1 MRTLK
6 FLVVI
11 LLLAMPAIVHA
22 DATDVPGSAVW
33 YFHVDLDAMKAE
45 GAGEGLYQWLD
56 DEVFSDIQEKSGFDV
71 ESEVDQATAF
81 SMADQGPVI
90 VIEGNISQAS
100 KDKLLVFVAAN
111 GDLQPLKASGKNYYH
126 LQISDDDDDDRRE
139 YQGGNIRIDFE
150 SLKDESWMS
159 FAVANKI
166 IVTSSE
172 EQMQQL
178 LASNGKIAGAGSHG
192 GALIVLTAEKTLL
205 QAGMNSKLLGD
216 DGDADWDSN
225 ILRNAEQ
232 IAFMLAAAENQLVI
246 EAKLIT
252 KEADMAQSLASVV
265 RGLIG
270 LTAFSDEL
278 DAEVIAI
285 IQGTEVEAVG
295 NELSITLAV
304 NTDLVVAA
312 LRD

>member
-1 MRTLK
+1 MQ
-6 FLVVI
+6 
-11 LLLAMPAIVHA
+11 
-22 DATDVPGSAVW
+22 
-33 YFHVDLDAMKAE
+33 AE
-45 GAGEGLYQWLD
+45 GAGQGLYKWLD
-56 DEVFSDIQEKSGFDV
+56 DEIFSDINEKSGFDV
-71 ESEVDQATAF
+71 KGEVDQVTAY

-90 VIEGNISQAS
+90 VIDGNISQAS
-100 KDKLLVFVAAN
+100 KDKMLVFVAAN
-111 GDLQPLKASGKNYYH
+111 GDLQPLKSSGKNYYH
-126 LQISDDDDDDRRE
+126 LQGSDDNDGKD
-139 YQGGNIRIDFE
+139 YQGGNISTDFE
-150 SLKDESWMS
+150 SLEDESWMS
-159 FAVANKI
+159 FAVKNKL

-178 LASNGKIAGAGSHG
+178 LASNGKIAGAGGHG

-205 QAGMNSKLLGD
+205 QAGMNSNLLGD

-232 IAFMLAAAENQLVI
+232 IAFMLAAAENELVI

-278 DAEVIAI
+278 DADAIAI
-285 IQGTEVEAVG
+285 IQSTKVKADGK
-295 NELSITLAV
+295 ELSITLVV
-304 NTDLVVAA
+304 NSDLVVAA
-312 LRD
+312 LSD

>member
-1 MRTLK
+1 
-6 FLVVI
+6 VI

-33 YFHVDLDAMKAE
+33 YFHVDFDAMKAE

-56 DEVFSDIQEKSGFDV
+56 DEVFSDIQEESGFDV
-71 ESEVDQATAF
+71 ESEVDQVTAF

-111 GDLQPLKASGKNYYH
+111 GDLQPLQAAGKNYYH
-126 LQISDDDDDDRRE
+126 LQDGDDHDGKD
-139 YQGGNIRIDFE
+139 YQGGNISIDFE
-150 SLKDESWMS
+150 SLEDESWMS
-159 FAVANKI
+159 FAVENKI

-172 EQMQQL
+172 GQMQQL
-178 LASNGKIAGAGSHG
+178 LASNGKIAGSRGHG

-216 DGDADWDSN
+216 DGGADWDSN

-278 DAEVIAI
+278 DAEAIAI
-285 IQGTEVEAVG
+285 IQSTEVEAVG

>member
-56 DEVFSDIQEKSGFDV
+56 DEVFADIHEKSGFDV
-71 ESEVDQATAF
+71 ESEVDQVTAF

-111 GDLQPLKASGKNYYH
+111 GDLQPLKASGKKYYH
-126 LQISDDDDDDRRE
+126 LRNGDDDDGKE
-139 YQGGNIRIDFE
+139 NQGGNISINFE
-150 SLKDESWMS
+150 SLEDESWMS

-205 QAGMNSKLLGD
+205 QAGMNSSLLGD
-216 DGDADWDSN
+216 DGDSDWDSN

-232 IAFMLAAAENQLVI
+232 IAFMLAAAGNKLVI

-270 LTAFSDEL
+270 LTVFSDEL
-278 DAEVIAI
+278 DAEAIAV
-285 IQGTEVEAVG
+285 IQGTKVEANG
-295 NELSITLAV
+295 NELNISVAV
-304 NTDLVVAA
+304 DTALVVAK

>member
-6 FLVVI
+6 FLAVV
-11 LLLAMPAIVHA
+11 LLLAIPAMALA

-33 YFHVDLDAMKAE
+33 YFHVDLEAMKAE
-45 GAGEGLYQWLD
+45 DAGQGLYKWLD
-56 DEVFSDIQEKSGFDV
+56 DEIFSDINEESGFDV
-71 ESEVDQATAF
+71 ESEVDRVTAY

-111 GDLQPLKASGKNYYH
+111 GDLQPLKSSGKNYYH
-126 LQISDDDDDDRRE
+126 LQASDSHDGKD
-139 YQGGNIRIDFE
+139 YQGGNISIDFQ
-150 SLKDESWMS
+150 SLEDESWMS
-159 FAVANKI
+159 FAVENKI

-172 EQMQQL
+172 GQMQQL
-178 LASNGKIAGAGSHG
+178 LANKGKIAGAGGHG

-205 QAGMNSKLLGD
+205 QAGMNSNLLGD
-216 DGDADWDSN
+216 DGDSDWDSN

-232 IAFMLAAAENQLVI
+232 IALMLAAAEDQLVI

-252 KEADMAQSLASVV
+252 KEVDMAQSLASVV

-285 IQGTEVEAVG
+285 IQGTKVEADG

-304 NTDLVVAA
+304 NTALLIAA

>member
-6 FLVVI
+6 FLVVV
-11 LLLAMPAIVHA
+11 LLLAMPAMVHA

-33 YFHVDLDAMKAE
+33 YFHVDLEAMQAE
-45 GAGEGLYQWLD
+45 GASQGIYKWLE
-56 DEVFSDIQEKSGFDV
+56 DEIFEDINEESGIDV
-71 ESEVDQATAF
+71 GGEVDRVTAY
-81 SMADQGPVI
+81 SLADQGPVI
-90 VIEGNISQAS
+90 VVEGNISQAS
-100 KDKLLVFVAAN
+100 KDKLLAFVAVN
-111 GDLQPLKASGKNYYH
+111 GDIQPLKSSGKSYYH
-126 LQISDDDDDDRRE
+126 LHDSDDQDGKSFR
-139 YQGGNIRIDFE
+139 GGKIEIDFE
-150 SLKDESWMS
+150 SLEDEAWISV
-159 FAVANKI
+159 AVANKI

-178 LASNGKIAGAGSHG
+178 LASGGKIAGAGSHD

-205 QAGMNSKLLGD
+205 QAGMNSNMLGD
-216 DGDADWDSN
+216 DGDSDWDSN

-232 IAFMLAAAENQLVI
+232 IAFMLAARENEIVI

-278 DAEVIAI
+278 DSEAIAV
-285 IQGTEVEAVG
+285 IQGTKVEADG
-295 NELSITLAV
+295 NELSISLVISSAV
-304 NTDLVVAA
+304 IVAA

>member
-1 MRTLK
+1 
-6 FLVVI
+6 
-11 LLLAMPAIVHA
+11 
-22 DATDVPGSAVW
+22 
-33 YFHVDLDAMKAE
+33 MKAE

-56 DEVFSDIQEKSGFDV
+56 DEVFADIHEKSGFDV
-71 ESEVDQATAF
+71 ESEVDQVTAF

-111 GDLQPLKASGKNYYH
+111 GDLQPLKASGKKYYH
-126 LQISDDDDDDRRE
+126 LRNGDDDDGKE
-139 YQGGNIRIDFE
+139 NQGGNISINFE
-150 SLKDESWMS
+150 SLEDESWMS

-205 QAGMNSKLLGD
+205 QAGMNSSLLGD
-216 DGDADWDSN
+216 DGDSDWDSN

-232 IAFMLAAAENQLVI
+232 IAFMLAAAGNKLVI

-278 DAEVIAI
+278 DAEAIAV
-285 IQGTEVEAVG
+285 IQGTKVEANG
-295 NELSITLAV
+295 NELNISVAV
-304 NTDLVVAA
+304 DTALVVAK